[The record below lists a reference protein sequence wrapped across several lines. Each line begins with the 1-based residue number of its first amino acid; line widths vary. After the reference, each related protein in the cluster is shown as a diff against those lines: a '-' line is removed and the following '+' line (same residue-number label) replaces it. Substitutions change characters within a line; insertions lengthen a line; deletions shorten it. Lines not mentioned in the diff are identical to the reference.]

1 MGQINGSFLGKNIEV
16 QMGLK
21 NRPQMYKV
29 FIKYCVFAL
38 KCCDFF
44 NSANSAAALVFYLPF
59 SGPCTQLWKTESGQ
73 SMEYILKFSK
83 KTAIFNEHPVIHIAN
98 CTNL

>member
-1 MGQINGSFLGKNIEV
+1 
-16 QMGLK
+16 MGLK